1 MKSATKKVT
10 PETKTINI
18 TLATDTNV
26 LNEVIVVAYDKQ
38 SKTSYTG
45 SAVDIDISKV
55 KETPMASFQESL
67 QGNVAGVQMVTQSGQ
82 PGAAP
87 DVRIRGI
94 GSINAGSEPL
104 YVIDG
109 IPVVAGNISQ
119 IATSSNT
126 IAGINSKDIATITVL
141 KDASATAIYGSRGAN
156 GVILITTKKGKTG
169 KTRFDFSSQ
178 YGISSMI
185 LPDRNKPLNTA
196 ELSGITY

>member
-1 MKSATKKVT
+1 
-10 PETKTINI
+10 
-18 TLATDTNV
+18 
-26 LNEVIVVAYDKQ
+26 
-38 SKTSYTG
+38 
-45 SAVDIDISKV
+45 
-55 KETPMASFQESL
+55 MASFQESL

-156 GVILITTKKGKTG
+156 GDY
-169 KTRFDFSSQ
+169 FDN
-178 YGISSMI
+178 
-185 LPDRNKPLNTA
+185 D
-196 ELSGITY
+196 